1 MSGHARLSSHGVPH
15 EAHRA
20 SRARAERPA
29 WHEALWLT
37 PLMVLYVVACAV
49 GQPGSD
55 PVRDEPALLAAAAR
69 FLDGD
74 LVPGGQVVDP
84 REYLWHGPGL
94 VAVLAPLVALD
105 LPLTAIR
112 FVEPVLLGFAAL
124 LFHRLLRLRLPAR
137 PALIWTY
144 AFGIYGPFLAV
155 VPQVHKEPLAVLL
168 VVAGMFALTRA
179 LETGRWL
186 FIAGAGLAL
195 AALTMVR
202 LEYGWV
208 AVALLAVAI
217 VTSAVRRRIET
228 RRLVAMAAVAVGG
241 CVPWLAYTYH
251 LTDEPLYW
259 GTSAGLSLFWMSPT
273 VAGETGQWHE
283 PRDVFRDPALAAYR
297 PLFRRVEASHPVA
310 GDRLLREEAMTNI
323 RARPAEYGR
332 NLIANAGRLFFAA
345 PMRPFRPLAVAAYAL
360 FNGLLL
366 AGVGWAAVR
375 LWRRRRSLP
384 PEVAPIALFAA
395 VAIALHLPPSAS
407 PRMLLPIVP
416 PLVWLIAQAANP
428 VAPRGSRTP

>member
-1 MSGHARLSSHGVPH
+1 V
-15 EAHRA
+15 
-20 SRARAERPA
+20 
-29 WHEALWLT
+29 
-37 PLMVLYVVACAV
+37 
-49 GQPGSD
+49 
-55 PVRDEPALLAAAAR
+55 
-69 FLDGD
+69 
-74 LVPGGQVVDP
+74 
-84 REYLWHGPGL
+84 
-94 VAVLAPLVALD
+94 
-105 LPLTAIR
+105 
-112 FVEPVLLGFAAL
+112 
-124 LFHRLLRLRLPAR
+124 
-137 PALIWTY
+137 
-144 AFGIYGPFLAV
+144 
-155 VPQVHKEPLAVLL
+155 
-168 VVAGMFALTRA
+168 
-179 LETGRWL
+179 
-186 FIAGAGLAL
+186 
-195 AALTMVR
+195 
-202 LEYGWV
+202 
-208 AVALLAVAI
+208 
-217 VTSAVRRRIET
+217 
-228 RRLVAMAAVAVGG
+228 AAVAVGG